1 MTAPGADWRGRY
13 STLRALPADSDPA
26 VRRRRGREFER
37 VLHEMLAE
45 ARMWPRS
52 SYRPAGEEIDG
63 SFVHYGRTLL
73 MEAKWTGGPVAASTL
88 YQFRGKLE
96 GKLAG
101 TLGVFISM
109 GGYSDDAVD
118 ALVAGK
124 SVNMILFDQ
133 RDMDKIAQ
141 PGCIGI
147 RRALTLKLRAAAE
160 SGTPYFP
167 LPPCTPRE
175 PGEKTPGQV
184 VVVEGPS
191 DADIMRALLQS
202 RWRGLDPPPPPR
214 IVIAGG
220 LQNLPLLAVALA
232 VEYQGAGRIIIVVD
246 GDDRPAQVR
255 QQIQAKL
262 SEVGAEPGA
271 PILTL
276 VVDAADLLALAQSSE
291 PPAAPPGSDL
301 RRLAEALG
309 LLR

>member
-1 MTAPGADWRGRY
+1 
-13 STLRALPADSDPA
+13 
-26 VRRRRGREFER
+26 
-37 VLHEMLAE
+37 MLAE
-45 ARMWPRS
+45 GHMWPRS

-63 SFVHYGRTLL
+63 SFVHYGRTFLL
-73 MEAKWTGGPVAASTL
+73 EAKWTSDPVPASTL

-141 PGCIGI
+141 PDCISI
-147 RRALTLKLRAAAE
+147 KRALALKLRAAAE

-167 LPPCTPRE
+167 LPPCAPRE
-175 PGEKTPGQV
+175 PGEATPGQV

-191 DADIMRALLQS
+191 DADVMGALLRS
-202 RWRGLDPPPPPR
+202 RWRGLDRPPPR

-232 VEYQGAGRIIIVVD
+232 VEYQGAGRIIIVAD
-246 GDDRPAQVR
+246 GEDRPAQVK

-262 SEVGAEPGA
+262 GEVGAEPGA
-271 PILTL
+271 VILTF
-276 VVDAADLLALAQSSE
+276 VVAPADLLGLLQSGG
-291 PPAAPPGSDL
+291 PPAALRGDL
-301 RRLAEALG
+301 RRLAAALG
-309 LLR
+309 LLG